1 MSYLEYLRSLIT
13 GRRQNISIDEL
24 QRIAES
30 REIFDVQFVDTW
42 KKDPVYIERLI
53 LNQIADSF
61 QLATHFE
68 FIEGASSSSNAFVVK
83 PTDGEASALFLD
95 EVLDLS
101 ILGIFITVWACAY
114 KPKHLE
120 LCRKELSTLIKDVLV
135 DRKSSYIGGMDIIQV
150 TQMPNRA
157 VTQAFD
163 MYWCAWTFVIGHEI
177 FHILNREELS
187 VREEEFKADQ
197 FGFQVLIKFI
207 EEKRQ
212 GKMINELDCFYEEY
226 YLVPC
231 MLMYIFRAMDEVRV
245 NPPKYGSNDFHP
257 SPEERMQA
265 IIDLF
270 DTDIPEDLDTTNG
283 NAFLSTFL
291 DTFDRLWVKENELI
305 YNG

>member
-1 MSYLEYLRSLIT
+1 MDYLEYLRLLTT

-30 REIFDVQFVDTW
+30 REIFDAQFVDTW
-42 KKDPVYIERLI
+42 QKDPEYIERLI
-53 LNQIADSF
+53 LNHIADSF
-61 QLATHFE
+61 QLTIHFE
-68 FIEGASSSSNAFVVK
+68 FIEGAWYSSNSFVDK
-83 PTDGEASALFLD
+83 RTNGEASALFLD
-95 EVLDLS
+95 EVLDLA
-101 ILGIFITVWACAY
+101 ILGLFVTVWACAY
-114 KPKHLE
+114 KPEYFE
-120 LCRKELSTLIKDVLV
+120 LCRQELLTLIKDVLV
-135 DRKSSYIGGMDIIQV
+135 DRKSSYIGGMDIIQA

-177 FHILNREELS
+177 FHILNQENLS
-187 VREEEFKADQ
+187 VREEEFKADR

-207 EEKRQ
+207 EEKKE
-212 GKMINELDCFYEEY
+212 GKIVNELDCFYEEY

-231 MLMYIFRAMDEVRV
+231 MLMYIFQAMDEVRLI
-245 NPPKYGSNDFHP
+245 PPVYGSDDCHP

-291 DTFDRLWVKENELI
+291 DTFDKLWAK
-305 YNG
+305 